1 MGVADPLRKKTK
13 METIDLVTLQ
23 EKVEDLS
30 KALFLARKQHDPW
43 VFVESVLQNLYDV
56 SQYILHIFLF
66 KIWKKIFL
74 FYLIFVLK
82 FFSTC
87 HICFSSFPKTF
98 ATSEFH
104 TFSEFLD
111 PFDNAARFDDT
122 MDNNSS
128 LWLFSAGSLVSNRNI
143 SLNVLIS
150 SPLAFAS

>member
-66 KIWKKIFL
+66 
-74 FYLIFVLK
+74 YLIFVLK

-128 LWLFSAGSLVSNRNI
+128 L
-143 SLNVLIS
+143 
-150 SPLAFAS
+150 

>member
-56 SQYILHIFLF
+56 SQYILH
-66 KIWKKIFL
+66 IFL